1 MGQASLPSR
10 LPSAVSIN
18 GMVQESSPS
27 IERPKLA
34 YNLNEAAAATGYSTS
49 TLRIA
54 IRRHDL
60 IARYA
65 NTRPVILAEEL
76 RDWLES
82 LPTEPKDGHRP
93 LSYLEDEVPGSFPG
107 PPERPSSGPPEHRL
121 APREAKAVFRT
132 PEEVAPEL
140 GMSPSRLR
148 DYCRISGIH
157 TRLSKNRIMLHA
169 DDITKL
175 VAWVRERKSAS
186 ND

>member
-1 MGQASLPSR
+1 M
-10 LPSAVSIN
+10 I
-18 GMVQESSPS
+18 QESSS
-27 IERPKLA
+27 NVEKSKLA

-107 PPERPSSGPPEHRL
+107 PPRRPSSESPEQRL
-121 APREAKAVFRT
+121 PAREAKAVFRT

-157 TRLSKNRIMLHA
+157 TRLSKNRIMLHS
-169 DDITKL
+169 DDIEKL
-175 VAWVRERKSAS
+175 VAWVRDRKNAG
-186 ND
+186 DDWAAEPQIDPFGKRR

>member
-10 LPSAVSIN
+10 LPSAVSII
-18 GMVQESSPS
+18 GMIQETSSNAEKS
-27 IERPKLA
+27 KLA
-34 YNLNEAAAATGYSTS
+34 YNLDEAAAATGYSTS

-82 LPTEPKDGHRP
+82 LPTDPKDGHRP

-107 PPERPSSGPPEHRL
+107 PPERPSSKPREQMP
-121 APREAKAVFRT
+121 PREAKPTFRT
-132 PEEVAPEL
+132 QEEVAPEL

-148 DYCRISGIH
+148 S
-157 TRLSKNRIMLHA
+157 
-169 DDITKL
+169 
-175 VAWVRERKSAS
+175 
-186 ND
+186 